1 MSYLVVLAVGIVIGL
16 VGMFYLVKEGYVKP
30 ERRKS

>member
-1 MSYLVVLAVGIVIGL
+1 MSYLVVLAIGVIIGL

-30 ERRKS
+30 VRR